1 MEPNYASAV
10 ILNNAVKAYNLI
22 SSKKDISISM
32 EEFVANFDAVSKE
45 LYLLYGLS
53 NVHSNNVEFVNDT
66 LVLGKGLAKS
76 NLLNNIVELPNEN
89 ENQFGFRISEI
100 LGTNTEISDC
110 YVFAALYLTCDG
122 SVVETKFSLGKSV
135 NDQDG
140 DVFILS
146 KDIDIEDAKNIAL
159 FSTDI
164 IYPEPPGSMQNTL
177 LYKFILDVN
186 LYDGID
192 KNSRVFFTVIDER
205 KPRSFF
211 SLSDERAASI
221 ITPAMFRLV
230 ENFDYMKTI
239 HYNSLSQ
246 VISDWIEL
254 DSWSPSFAHYWYD
267 ADPAL
272 PTELR
277 NFIRDEIQ
285 YDLSWHLGPTGLS
298 SSQIVGSHGLVV

>member
-10 ILNNAVKAYNLI
+10 ILNNAVKSYNHI
-22 SSKKDISISM
+22 SSKKDISVSM
-32 EEFVANFDAVSKE
+32 EEYVANFDAVSKD

-53 NVHSNNVEFVNDT
+53 NINSNNVEFVNDT

-76 NLLNNIVELPNEN
+76 NLLNNIVELPSDS

-100 LGTNTEISDC
+100 LGTNTQISDC
-110 YVFAALYLTCDG
+110 YVFAALYLTCNG
-122 SVVETKFSLGKSV
+122 SVIETKFSLGKSV

-146 KDIDIEDAKNIAL
+146 KDIDIEDVKNIASY
-159 FSTDI
+159 STDI
-164 IYPEPPGSMQNTL
+164 IYPEPTGSLQNTI
-177 LYKFILDVN
+177 LYKFILDVK

-211 SLSDERAASI
+211 SLSDEKAASI

-230 ENFDYMKTI
+230 ESFEYMKTVY
-239 HYNSLSQ
+239 YNSLFQ
-246 VISDWIEL
+246 IITDWVEL
-254 DSWSPSFAHYWYD
+254 DSWSTSFAHHWYD
-267 ADPAL
+267 VDPGL

-285 YDLSWHLGPTGLS
+285 YDLSWHLEPTGLS
-298 SSQIVGSHGLVV
+298 SSQTVGSHGLVV